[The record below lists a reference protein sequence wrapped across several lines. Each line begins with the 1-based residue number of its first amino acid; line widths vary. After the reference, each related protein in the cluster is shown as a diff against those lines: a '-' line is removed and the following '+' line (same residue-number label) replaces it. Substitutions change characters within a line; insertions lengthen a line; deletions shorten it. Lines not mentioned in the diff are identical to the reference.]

1 MVPAPVRGYI
11 LVHGS
16 REEMDTGN
24 TISGFKRVEVCACSE
39 TRLTTVH
46 TEDRIRS
53 ADWTHLRCCGG
64 RMWCLLSVPKIYWV
78 RSLLAYADDTDLMAE
93 SEELKSL
100 LIKMREESWLKAQHL
115 KN

>member
-1 MVPAPVRGYI
+1 
-11 LVHGS
+11 
-16 REEMDTGN
+16 MDTGN
-24 TISGFKRVEVCACSE
+24 TISGFKRVEVCTCSE

-93 SEELKSL
+93 SEELKRL